1 MSRDELFSTS
11 PEPKATPAG
20 AMDERALRHQP
31 LAARMRPRDLNEFV
45 GQSHIL
51 GPGQLLRRAIEAD
64 RIQSLI
70 FYGPP
75 GTGKTSLAQI
85 IARQTRSKFERLSGV
100 ESNVA
105 DMRRV
110 LSLAANRLENK
121 GNPPFCSLTK
131 STASTKRSKTCC
143 CRMSKAAW
151 CG

>member
-1 MSRDELFSTS
+1 MLDPWRATICSAEV
-11 PEPKATPAG
+11 PEAG
-20 AMDERALRHQP
+20 AAPQAEP
-31 LAARMRPRDLNEFV
+31 LAPSAAGGADAAARPERVCRPN
-45 GQSHIL
+45 HIL

-110 LSLAANRLENK
+110 LAPRPTGSRTRA
-121 GNPPFCSLTK
+121 NPPSCSLTK
-131 STASTKRSKTCC
+131 STASTRRSRTCC
-143 CRMSKAAW
+143 CRMSRAAW